1 MIVVSVIGIILAFAV
16 LIFAAYKKIS
26 MFLAAV
32 LAAAIVALFGGLDV
46 AASLV
51 GADGPFLIGMKDFV
65 GSWLVIFALG
75 ALLGALYD
83 KSGATWRIS
92 STLINKAGT
101 QWTLLIYV
109 LVGALLG
116 SRLLLSRGRW
126 GNVLFQHRNRTR
138 SCLHRFSSSRF
149 YRNGVAFLQRR
160 RCSRFHL
167 HRCAAVGA
175 KLAAFIQLCAAIL
188 TKCHCDSS
196 FLVTRKSYKTNA
208 SISKAHLLWALI
220 LPARLL

>member
-109 LVGALLG
+109 LVGALLVYG
-116 SRLLLSRGRW
+116 GIQVTVMIFVLLPLP
-126 GNVLFQHRNRTR
+126 R
-138 SCLHRFSSSRF
+138 SCSPRRASHGTCSPASPAWPSPPLPWARCPAACRCRTSFPLRFW
-149 YRNGVAFLQRR
+149 ARR
-160 RCSRFHL
+160 
-167 HRCAAVGA
+167 
-175 KLAAFIQLCAAIL
+175 
-188 TKCHCDSS
+188 
-196 FLVTRKSYKTNA
+196 
-208 SISKAHLLWALI
+208 
-220 LPARLL
+220 

>member
-1 MIVVSVIGIILAFAV
+1 MTIAFSVIGILLAFGA

-46 AASLV
+46 AASIV
-51 GADGPFLIGMKDFV
+51 GAEGPFLIGMKDFV
-65 GSWLVIFALG
+65 GSWLVVFAMG

-109 LVGALLG
+109 LVGGLLVYG
-116 SRLLLSRGRW
+116 GIQVTVMIFVLLPFAKILFPKAGIPVPWHHRLG
-126 GNVLFQHRNRTR
+126 HR
-138 SCLHRFSSSRF
+138 
-149 YRNGVAFLQRR
+149 Y
-160 RCSRFHL
+160 
-167 HRCAAVGA
+167 
-175 KLAAFIQLCAAIL
+175 LCHG
-188 TKCHCDSS
+188 TD
-196 FLVTRKSYKTNA
+196 
-208 SISKAHLLWALI
+208 
-220 LPARLL
+220 AR

>member
-109 LVGALLG
+109 LVGALLVYG
-116 SRLLLSRGRW
+116 GIQVTVMIFVLLPFAKI
-126 GNVLFQHRNRTR
+126 LFPKAGIHGTCSPASPAWPSPPLPWARCPAACRCRT
-138 SCLHRFSSSRF
+138 
-149 YRNGVAFLQRR
+149 
-160 RCSRFHL
+160 
-167 HRCAAVGA
+167 
-175 KLAAFIQLCAAIL
+175 
-188 TKCHCDSS
+188 S
-196 FLVTRKSYKTNA
+196 FLLRF
-208 SISKAHLLWALI
+208 WA
-220 LPARLL
+220 RR

>member
-109 LVGALLG
+109 LEGALLVYG
-116 SRLLLSRGRW
+116 GIQVTVMIFVLLPFAKILFPKAGIPWYLFPGITGPGHRHLCHGPDARQPADAEHHSHSDSGHGADRRPGGGRA
-126 GNVLFQHRNRTR
+126 GHAVHD
-138 SCLHRFSSSRF
+138 
-149 YRNGVAFLQRR
+149 RR
-160 RCSRFHL
+160 RCRL
-167 HRCAAVGA
+167 PL
-175 KLAAFIQLCAAIL
+175 LAGEEG
-188 TKCHCDSS
+188 S
-196 FLVTRKSYKTNA
+196 
-208 SISKAHLLWALI
+208 
-220 LPARLL
+220 

>member
-75 ALLGALYD
+75 ALLGTPLAWFIWQGFCMTRAAPP
-83 KSGATWRIS
+83 GASAAPS
-92 STLINKAGT
+92 STRPEP
-101 QWTLLIYV
+101 
-109 LVGALLG
+109 
-116 SRLLLSRGRW
+116 SGR
-126 GNVLFQHRNRTR
+126 
-138 SCLHRFSSSRF
+138 C
-149 YRNGVAFLQRR
+149 
-160 RCSRFHL
+160 
-167 HRCAAVGA
+167 
-175 KLAAFIQLCAAIL
+175 
-188 TKCHCDSS
+188 
-196 FLVTRKSYKTNA
+196 
-208 SISKAHLLWALI
+208 
-220 LPARLL
+220 